1 MGCVQ
6 RRGFV
11 VDAREMEK
19 TARQEME
26 APTIAFGS
34 EEFAD
39 GLGGC
44 ALYPAVAATIIGGM
58 GAGPVIYGLCSALT
72 VVLG

>member
-1 MGCVQ
+1 M
-6 RRGFV
+6 RSKEGFV
-11 VDAREMEK
+11 MNAREMEK

-58 GAGPVIYGLCSALT
+58 GTGPFIIALCSYAAVAL
-72 VVLG
+72 G

>member
-44 ALYPAVAATIIGGM
+44 ATIIGGM
-58 GAGPVIYGLCSALT
+58 GQDPSSMGFVQPLL
-72 VVLG
+72 

>member
-1 MGCVQ
+1 M
-6 RRGFV
+6 
-11 VDAREMEK
+11 DAREMEK

-44 ALYPAVAATIIGGM
+44 ATIIGGM
-58 GAGPVIYGLCSALT
+58 GQDPSSMGFVQPLL
-72 VVLG
+72 